1 MKNIL
6 RIMCVTLAICGV
18 AAADAFTPATLP
30 TANQPQNSSQ
40 KLSVKVA
47 DVNSFS
53 AAAKT
58 SDGYI
63 GTVRLEDGYDFTI
76 TNSGPS
82 AAPVPEPGSLV
93 LLASGMALA
102 ALRRKAGFRR

>member
-6 RIMCVTLAICGV
+6 RIMCVTLATCGL
-18 AAADAFTPATLP
+18 AAADAFSPATLP
-30 TANQPQNSSQ
+30 IADQPQTRVS
-40 KLSVKVA
+40 KLSIKVA

-53 AAAKT
+53 AASKT

-82 AAPVPEPGSLV
+82 AAPVPEPGSLI

-102 ALRRKAGFRR
+102 ALRRRAGVKV